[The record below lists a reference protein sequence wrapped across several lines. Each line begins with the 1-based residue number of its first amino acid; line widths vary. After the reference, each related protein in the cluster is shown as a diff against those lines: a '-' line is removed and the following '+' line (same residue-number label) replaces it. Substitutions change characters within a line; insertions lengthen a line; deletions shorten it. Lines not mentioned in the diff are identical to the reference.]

1 MAATNALYPALIE
14 TYMSAF
20 LIDSGDTEKDI
31 CKVYFSISQYNSF
44 SRIANAQVSVRN
56 QNTNLSVLKKMLFT
70 NSILILL
77 K

>member
-1 MAATNALYPALIE
+1 MAAINALYPALIE
-14 TYMSAF
+14 TYMPAF

-56 QNTNLSVLKKMLFT
+56 QNTNLSVLNKVPSK
-70 NSILILL
+70 SR
-77 K
+77 